1 MKNKILDIIHIK
13 VHMLSEWHKTG
24 KQIHICFLKNIMTAA
39 YRVGHSI
46 VFKNEFI
53 KMLIIIKRILKC
65 TEICKILQTLHLMP
79 QCMKSIMNISV
90 LLKLFIRFNFSNI
103 LKYNMDTR
111 KWYKKCFNKEH
122 VLLPYCELMFS
133 EIQDARAI
141 IREDFQW

>member
-1 MKNKILDIIHIK
+1 MKNVILDVIHIK
-13 VHMLSEWHKTG
+13 VHMLSGWHISG
-24 KQIHICFLKNIMTAA
+24 KQIYICFLKNIMTVACRA
-39 YRVGHSI
+39 GHSI

-90 LLKLFIRFNFSNI
+90 LLKLFIHFNI

-122 VLLPYCELMFS
+122 ILLPYCELMFS

>member
-1 MKNKILDIIHIK
+1 MK
-13 VHMLSEWHKTG
+13 VA
-24 KQIHICFLKNIMTAA
+24 CRA
-39 YRVGHSI
+39 GHSI

-65 TEICKILQTLHLMP
+65 TEICKILQTLHFMP

-90 LLKLFIRFNFSNI
+90 LLKIFIHFKI

-111 KWYKKCFNKEH
+111 KWYKCFNKEH
-122 VLLPYCELMFS
+122 ILLPYCELMFS

-141 IREDFQW
+141 IREDFQ